1 LRGCTDNFERGAFGT
16 GNISSK
22 PLTPSALRADFEK
35 KFRKKKST
43 AGRTLLAHLVV
54 MCPSY

>member
-35 KFRKKKST
+35 KFRKKNPPLGGHS
-43 AGRTLLAHLVV
+43 
-54 MCPSY
+54 